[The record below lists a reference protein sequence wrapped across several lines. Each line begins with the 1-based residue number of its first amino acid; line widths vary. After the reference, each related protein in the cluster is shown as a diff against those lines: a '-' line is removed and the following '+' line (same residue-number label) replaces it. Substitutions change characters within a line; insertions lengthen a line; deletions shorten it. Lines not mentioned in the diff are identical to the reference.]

1 MAYRRNGRV
10 EHTNRARV
18 QEREESLMAAM
29 VWRAW
34 EGREG
39 AP

>member
-10 EHTNRARV
+10 ERANRVRA
-18 QEREESLMAAM
+18 QEREESLMVAM

-34 EGREG
+34 EEREG